1 MKYFL
6 IILFCLGLIGCSSSS
21 DNVLVFTKTAGF
33 RHKSIETG
41 VEAMKKLGTENNF
54 KVHHTEDAAVFHAD
68 SLKNYNL
75 VMFLSTSGNV
85 LDNDQQEA
93 FKTYMNNGGSF
104 MGIHGAA
111 DTEGKW
117 KWFVK
122 LLGARF
128 SSHPQR
134 PNVRQAT
141 VNVLRTEHISC
152 KHLSYEWIRYDEWY
166 NFSNISKDITVLM
179 NLDEKSYRG
188 GRNGRNHPIAW
199 YQEYDGGR
207 SFYTG
212 GGHTKQ
218 SFSEEGFMKHVL
230 GGIEYCLK
238 RDVVEE

>member
-6 IILFCLGLIGCSSSS
+6 PILFCLGLISCSSSS
-21 DNVLVFTKTAGF
+21 DNVLVFTKTEKF
-33 RHKSIETG
+33 RHKSIETS

-54 KVHHTEDAAVFHAD
+54 KVHHTEDAAVFHPD
-68 SLKNYNL
+68 SLANFNM
-75 VMFLSTSGNV
+75 VMFLNTSGNV
-85 LDNDQQEA
+85 LNKEQQEA
-93 FKTYMNNGGSF
+93 FKTYINNGGSF

-111 DTEGKW
+111 DTETRW
-117 KWFVK
+117 KWFMK

-128 SSHPQR
+128 TSHPQK

-141 VNVLRTEHISC
+141 IHVLRTEHISC
-152 KHLSYEWIRYDEWY
+152 KHLSYEWTRYDEWY
-166 NFSNISKDITVLM
+166 NYANISPDITVLM

-212 GGHTKQ
+212 GGHTEQ
-218 SFSEEGFMKHVL
+218 SYSEEDFVKHL
-230 GGIEYCLK
+230 IGGIEYCLR
-238 RDVVEE
+238 RDIVEE